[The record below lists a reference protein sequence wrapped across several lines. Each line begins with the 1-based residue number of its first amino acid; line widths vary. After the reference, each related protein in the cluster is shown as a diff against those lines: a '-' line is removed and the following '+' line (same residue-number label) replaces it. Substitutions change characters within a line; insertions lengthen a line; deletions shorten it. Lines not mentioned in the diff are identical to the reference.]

1 MKICYINKTGDSNKF
16 WTYEIN
22 NLNVTYEWGRIGS
35 KISKIVKKYRDSYEL
50 ESKLSSKE
58 RIKRKEGYKSVT
70 GKELQKEIDVATKIG
85 AKYKIVEI
93 LWMKKN
99 REYFMPIKNYNPK
112 QYIYI
117 SLVNS
122 WTKKIE
128 HYLLND
134 KYFYE
139 CISVC
144 KNSSILIDNTI
155 LIDEPGPIVENIKV
169 IINILEE
176 STRPINNTVKFAAV
190 GVRVINGNKTSI
202 SHAPTINL
210 NSLASDNVIK
220 KFASL
225 GVRKLQL

>member
-35 KISKIVKKYRDSYEL
+35 KISKIVKKYRDIYEL
-50 ESKLSSKE
+50 ESKLFSKE
-58 RIKRKEGYKSVT
+58 RTKRKEGYKSVT
-70 GKELQKEIDVATKIG
+70 EKELQKEIDVATKIG

-99 REYFMPIKNYNPK
+99 KDEFVPIKKYNPN
-112 QYIYI
+112 QYIYVG
-117 SLVNS
+117 LVNS

-128 HYLLND
+128 HYLLSN
-134 KYFYE
+134 
-139 CISVC
+139 
-144 KNSSILIDNTI
+144 KNSFKSIIGPNNINTI
-155 LIDEPGPIVENIKV
+155 YEQNINIIDGEIVENIKV